1 VSGPARRL
9 APPYVVIAVVL
20 WLLTGPL
27 MAMVVAQQS
36 GELTASETYPAGM
49 RGPVGFLLAAY
60 AIVLGLATVCA
71 LGMLVRRRWAAPA
84 MAGLFAISLLLLSRL
99 VAAGH
104 GTGADNPYLS
114 MVPVWARFLIWL
126 PPLVAGAVAFIRDPS
141 PSPSDDEA

>member
-9 APPYVVIAVVL
+9 APPYVIVAVVL

-36 GELTASETYPAGM
+36 GELTASETYPAEL
-49 RGPVGFLLAAY
+49 RGSVGFLLAAY
-60 AIVLGLATVCA
+60 AAVLGLATVCA

-104 GTGADNPYLS
+104 GTGPENHYLG

-126 PPLVAGAVAFIRDPS
+126 PPLVAGAVAFIRN
-141 PSPSDDEA
+141 PSPSDGEA

>member
-1 VSGPARRL
+1 MSGPARRL
-9 APPYVVIAVVL
+9 APPYVVATVVL

-27 MAMVVAQQS
+27 MAMVVAQQA
-36 GELTASETYPAGM
+36 GELTASETYPAEM
-49 RGPVGFLLAAY
+49 RGSVGFLLAAY
-60 AIVLGLATVCA
+60 ATVLGLATVCA

-104 GTGADNPYLS
+104 GTGTDNPYLG

-126 PPLVAGAVAFIRDPS
+126 PPLVAGAIAFIRAPAPS
-141 PSPSDDEA
+141 EGEA